1 MEHLLHFVDVQKGI
15 LHSTETE
22 PLLLITL
29 WVTQPHASLGTAR
42 QKTMQTL
49 WVTQP
54 HASLGTGQ
62 KTAPILWVIQPHA
75 IIGTARQKSMP
86 TFQGRCCGC
95 IVLKCCTWIA
105 FWATC

>member
-62 KTAPILWVIQPHA
+62 KTAPILWVTEPHA
-75 IIGTARQKSMP
+75 SLGSGQCQFYGLSNLTLS
-86 TFQGRCCGC
+86 
-95 IVLKCCTWIA
+95 
-105 FWATC
+105 